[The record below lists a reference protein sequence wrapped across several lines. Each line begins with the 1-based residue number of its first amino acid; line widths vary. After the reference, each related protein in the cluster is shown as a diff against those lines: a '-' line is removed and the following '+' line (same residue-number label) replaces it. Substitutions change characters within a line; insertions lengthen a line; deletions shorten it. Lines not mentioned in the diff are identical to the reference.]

1 MHAYFNKYSK
11 SVLVCMPV
19 KEDNMS
25 DWNPTQYMMFASER
39 TQPSIDLAVRLK
51 GCGACPKTI
60 ADIGCG
66 AGNSTVVLKS
76 AFADADIVG
85 IDSSENMIERA
96 RAEHPKLRFE
106 LCDALSLEE
115 RYDLLFSNA
124 CLQWID
130 NHEQVIP
137 ALMQKL
143 NDGGMLAVQM
153 PFNGEEPLFKLIS
166 KVSAEWGLNSSKEAN
181 GTLEPSKYY
190 DILCGCASEFDI
202 WETKYYHRLANHRAL
217 VEFVKGSRLR
227 PYLDQLSDEDG
238 KAFEAEIE
246 EHAKALYPVM
256 ADGKVILGFRR
267 LFFTAKK

>member
-1 MHAYFNKYSK
+1 MHAYFSWYSK
-11 SVLVCMPV
+11 SALVCMPV

-39 TQPSIDLAVRLK
+39 TQPSIDLAV
-51 GCGACPKTI
+51 CGACPKTI

-181 GTLEPSKYY
+181 GTPEPSKYY